1 MKPLRKL
8 NHLCLRRLIVINITL
23 NEKKLVKKILET
35 KELEGSIPYTANL
48 LAKHYIHE
56 ECISPSQTYKNINEF
71 LKAACEDYREAKW
84 YSCIDEIIHRA
95 KKYPLI
101 EIDSLPIYKSEL
113 EIIDSLENSRDQKV
127 LFTALCLAKYYNAL
141 NPKNNNWVNT
151 NYKDLFLLANTTG
164 TRERRCQII
173 GRLFRRGCITMSKK
187 VDSLNFSVDILA
199 NSGEVAYEVTTFKNL
214 GNKYLHLTGD
224 PKVILCSCCGE
235 PFRDQKRGQKG
246 AKGRPRKY
254 CTSCKNTNL
263 LNRYMKYYNSDK
275 K

>member
-1 MKPLRKL
+1 M
-8 NHLCLRRLIVINITL
+8 RRLIVINITL
-23 NEKKLVKKILET
+23 NEKKLVKKILDT
-35 KELEGSIPYTANL
+35 KELEGSIPHTAAL

-56 ECISPSQTYKNINEF
+56 EGLSPSQAYKNINEF
-71 LKAACEDYREAKW
+71 LKTVCEDYRESKW

-173 GRLFRRGCITMSKK
+173 GRLFRSGCITMSKK

-199 NSGEVAYEVTTFKNL
+199 ESGDIAYEVTSFKNL

-246 AKGRPRKY
+246 IKGRPRMY

-263 LNRYMKYYNSDK
+263 LKRYMKYYNSDK